1 MATSYPLHPVAAQ
14 RLAELKDEFEKLFG
28 GTPSDRK
35 IVNAAVYGMT
45 ATQLL
50 GTLEKFGR
58 DRREYNDQHAGD
70 PTGQA
75 ERKIAE
81 K

>member
-14 RLAELKDEFEKLFG
+14 RLAEVKDELEAEFG
-28 GTPSDRK
+28 STPTDRK

-45 ATQLL
+45 AAQLQ
-50 GTLEKFGR
+50 GTLEKFAR
-58 DRREYNDQHAGD
+58 VRREYNDQHASD

-75 ERKIAE
+75 ERKIASA
-81 K
+81 